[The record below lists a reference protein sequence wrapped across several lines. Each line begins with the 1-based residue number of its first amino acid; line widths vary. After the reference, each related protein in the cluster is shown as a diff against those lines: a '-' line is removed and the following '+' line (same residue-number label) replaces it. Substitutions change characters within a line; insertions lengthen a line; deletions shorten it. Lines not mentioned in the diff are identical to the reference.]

1 MANSYLPP
9 RAGVIRDTPEFSGP
23 DRKLDHVRVRHV
35 VIQPS
40 YGTPEAR
47 RHWADTLD
55 RRVPF
60 RDTRYAEV
68 LTDDERAALDAV
80 HPMGRARFWG
90 ATDKHDRKFDRL
102 GAGDVVLLTGRKR
115 VRAVG
120 EIGCVLR
127 NPGLARRLWTPDPA
141 KCLWS
146 NVFSFRDYQVSD
158 VPYAAVW
165 ALPGFNAGDNF
176 MGLRLL
182 GADKAA
188 TVLSW
193 LGIDPAAEAVSAG
206 PAGWRSS
213 EAPSVHLRN
222 RRLRGT

>member
-1 MANSYLPP
+1 MPLSSP
-9 RAGVIRDTPEFSGP
+9 AGTGGC
-23 DRKLDHVRVRHV
+23 DHVPVRHV

-55 RRVPF
+55 RPVRF
-60 RDTRYAEV
+60 RDPRYAEV
-68 LTDDERAALDAV
+68 LTDEERTALDAA
-80 HPMGRARFWG
+80 HPAGRARFWG
-90 ATDKHDRKFDRL
+90 TTDKHDRKVDRL

-127 NPGLARRLWTPDPA
+127 NPELAHRLWTPDPA

-146 NVFSFRDYQVSD
+146 NVFSFRKYQASD
-158 VPYAAVW
+158 VPYEAVW

-182 GADKAA
+182 GADKAR
-188 TVLSW
+188 TILSW
-193 LGIDPAAEAVSAG
+193 LGIEGDSRGDTGGAG
-206 PAGWRSS
+206 PWATATAG
-213 EAPSVHLRN
+213 
-222 RRLRGT
+222 